1 MLVAHVEISGEH
13 SVLFVGDDDPL
24 CTKAAMSE
32 LSLAFFSVESLRE
45 LGGFFRLS
53 KDALI

>member
-1 MLVAHVEISGEH
+1 LLVAHVEISGEH
-13 SVLFVGDDDPL
+13 SVLFVGDDEPL